1 MKKTSPNFFLIWIVG
16 LMFCALAQLPIGAIL
31 LLSAGYGVLILL
43 LRFYL
48 SVLWGAYMLHGVWKQ
63 PKKALKLY
71 NYAYLH
77 GARAGAPMLAY
88 AMLLM
93 EHCRYEEALTVL
105 REVQHRTDLNHF
117 MQLLS
122 RQDLALALEK
132 TGDVPAAIE
141 EMEKI
146 RQEYESLGSNF
157 YSNLAYFY
165 IQAGAYEK
173 AEEINEKAGEEEK
186 SGAYY
191 DNLALVAYRRADY
204 AQAGAL
210 FEKALE
216 VDSSMVS
223 PQYHLGILAEMR
235 GDAYAAADY
244 FRAASETGV
253 TGLSTI
259 TRQQLEEKCAQYR
272 NEMGGN

>member
-1 MKKTSPNFFLIWIVG
+1 MVLGSLAYAIV
-16 LMFCALAQLPIGAIL
+16 LAIVQHRLCALWLGYFFHGIGKRPEA
-31 LLSAGYGVLILL
+31 
-43 LRFYL
+43 
-48 SVLWGAYMLHGVWKQ
+48 
-63 PKKALKLY
+63 ALKLY
-71 NYAYLH
+71 SFGYAR

-93 EHCRYEEALTVL
+93 ELCRYEEALTVL

-204 AQAGAL
+204 VQAETL
-210 FEKALE
+210 FKKALE

-235 GDAYAAADY
+235 GDADAAADY

-259 TRQQLEEKCAQYR
+259 TRQQLEEKCTQYR